1 VYLDKLKGGVE
12 GLRLCLILCLSAR
25 CTGKVRK
32 GRGAE
37 ALPDSLTLMFAALT
51 NYCRPISKRMVVRF
65 LEYIPERA
73 DLASLF
79 FSEDE
84 SNAFI

>member
-37 ALPDSLTLMFAALT
+37 ALSA
-51 NYCRPISKRMVVRF
+51 
-65 LEYIPERA
+65 
-73 DLASLF
+73 
-79 FSEDE
+79 
-84 SNAFI
+84 